1 MEASA
6 SAHDAPAPTNDPTAS
21 TPQAPVSERGLD
33 APLAIVFFAG
43 VIALYSV
50 IGLAIYGLV
59 ALLL

>member
-1 MEASA
+1 MAASA
-6 SAHDAPAPTNDPTAS
+6 SAQDAPAPTHEPTAS
-21 TPQAPVSERGLD
+21 TPQATVAERGLD
-33 APLAIVFFAG
+33 APLAIVFFAS